1 MKLFLSALALMFV
14 LEGLPYAAAPSK
26 TREALVW
33 LAARSPEALRLVGVL
48 MVVGGVVVLWLIQS
62 LGL

>member
-1 MKLFLSALALMFV
+1 MKLFFSALALMLV
-14 LEGLPYAAAPSK
+14 LEGLPYAAAPSR

-33 LAARSPEALRLVGVL
+33 LAARSPESLRRIGLL
-48 MVVGGVVVLWLIQS
+48 MVVGGALVLWLIQA